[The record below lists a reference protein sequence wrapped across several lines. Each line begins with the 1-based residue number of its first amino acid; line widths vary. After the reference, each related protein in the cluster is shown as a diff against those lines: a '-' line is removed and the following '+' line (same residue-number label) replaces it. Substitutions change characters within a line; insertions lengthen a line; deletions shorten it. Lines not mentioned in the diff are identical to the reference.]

1 MHDDVFGNSVYKG
14 TDRLYREF
22 PGRPGRLHLTPAQA
36 LDGAIDAS
44 LLFCKSLEARLGRSS
59 AEDSRLTT

>member
-1 MHDDVFGNSVYKG
+1 MHDDVFGNFVYEA

-22 PGRPGRLHLTPAQA
+22 PGKLHFPLAQA

-44 LLFCKSLEARLGRSS
+44 LLFCKSLEAR
-59 AEDSRLTT
+59 